1 MAVMALLNELVD
13 IRPGLA
19 LAGRGAGAQSGD
31 WMVRVVES
39 ADIVDDRLH
48 LEGLREIGIRR
59 SVRTA
64 AHLLEPF
71 DILLTARSPSVKVA
85 LVPPDASRTVA
96 STTLLVVRTA
106 DPGTGLAHFLW
117 YYFTSSRGRS
127 EVAARFTGTTI
138 PTLSARALGKVPV
151 VVPPPGE
158 LPRLADLVEAATA
171 SRDAALEAV
180 RARHDVVRDSLMS
193 AIATTGPE
201 RS

>member
-1 MAVMALLNELVD
+1 MTLLKEFVD

-19 LAGRGAGAQSGD
+19 MAGRGAGAQPGD

-48 LEGLREIGIRR
+48 LEGLRTILIRR
-59 SVRTA
+59 GVRTA
-64 AHLLEPF
+64 AHLLEPW
-71 DILLTARSPSVKVA
+71 DILVTARSPSVKIA
-85 LVPPDASRTVA
+85 LVPPGASRTVA

-106 DPGTGLAHFLW
+106 DPGIGLAHFLW
-117 YYFTSSRGRS
+117 YYLTSSRGRS
-127 EVAARFTGTTI
+127 EIAARFTATTI
-138 PTLSARALGKVPV
+138 PTLSARALGEVPV

-158 LPRLADLVEAATA
+158 LPGIADLVEASTA

-180 RARHDVVRDSLMS
+180 RARHDVVRDSVI
-193 AIATTGPE
+193 ADIATTGRG

>member
-1 MAVMALLNELVD
+1 M
-13 IRPGLA
+13 
-19 LAGRGAGAQSGD
+19 AGRGAGAQPGD

-48 LEGLREIGIRR
+48 LEGLRKIGLRR
-59 SVRTA
+59 GVRTA

-71 DILLTARSPSVKVA
+71 DILVTARSQSVKVA
-85 LVPPDASRTVA
+85 LVPPGASRTVA

-117 YYFTSSRGRS
+117 YYLTSSRGRS
-127 EVAARFTGTTI
+127 EVAARYTATTL
-138 PTLSARALGKVPV
+138 PTLSARALGEVPV
-151 VVPPPGE
+151 VVPPLGE

-180 RARHDVVRDSLMS
+180 RARHDVVRDAVISY
-193 AIATTGPE
+193 IETTGHG

>member
-1 MAVMALLNELVD
+1 M
-13 IRPGLA
+13 
-19 LAGRGAGAQSGD
+19 AGRGAGAQPGD
-31 WMVRVVES
+31 WMVRIVES
-39 ADIVDDRLH
+39 ANIIDDRLH
-48 LEGLREIGIRR
+48 LEGLHNILIRR

-71 DILLTARSPSVKVA
+71 DILVTARSQSVKVA
-85 LVPPDASRTVA
+85 LVPPGTSRTVA

-117 YYFTSSRGRS
+117 YYLTSSRGRS
-127 EVAARFTGTTI
+127 EIAARFTATTI
-138 PTLSARALGKVPV
+138 PTLSARALGEVPV
-151 VVPPPGE
+151 DVPPPGE

-180 RARHDVVRDSLMS
+180 RARHDVVRDSVMND
-193 AIATTGPE
+193 IATTGRR